1 VGSSRGAARA
11 CAKPE
16 PADFTLGVRCKDVA
30 ALRAA
35 RAGGSCGGSALC
47 GAAVG
52 RSAQACEPLLAQ
64 TRDAYC
70 GDQAR
75 GGGDGR
81 AQESPRKAPDAKGT
95 GARAAAMEE
104 VKARHRLLDERMRAL
119 DAALEAFTPRSEPGL
134 AARVTRGRDIRR
146 RIDDAFRSF
155 RSATEGAGA
164 HAPR

>member
-1 VGSSRGAARA
+1 
-11 CAKPE
+11 
-16 PADFTLGVRCKDVA
+16 
-30 ALRAA
+30 
-35 RAGGSCGGSALC
+35 
-47 GAAVG
+47 
-52 RSAQACEPLLAQ
+52 
-64 TRDAYC
+64 
-70 GDQAR
+70 
-75 GGGDGR
+75 
-81 AQESPRKAPDAKGT
+81 
-95 GARAAAMEE
+95 